1 MIDHQLKK
9 QKMDSVSKQ
18 VPDQI
23 EGQMAGQMK
32 NKIPGQTKNNIPEQ
46 IKNQMT
52 KKERVWAAIRHEE
65 SDRVPKGELY
75 IQPQIAN
82 KLLGEEYPLDY
93 QHFERDCKVR
103 ELLHMDLVNVG
114 DWPEWEIEKMEDG
127 KKVLQ
132 SVYGQTFLEGE
143 ESKRLLKP
151 PVDIEDA
158 ADYQEPDINKVTGN
172 LVARYAAETDF
183 FVFAQVGGPISMLN
197 EMYPMEDYMVNC
209 ITYPEET
216 HILSEKVIAFEI
228 KKAKLFLD
236 KGADAILIA
245 DDMAFNTG
253 VFLPPYVMEENVYP
267 FYKQM
272 IQEIK
277 AYKNVPVFLHSDGNL
292 NSVMDD
298 LVECG
303 FDGIQSIQPSA
314 GMDIRSIKE
323 KYGDRLC
330 LWGNID
336 LDYIMCFGTEE
347 EVRADVRKTI
357 EAAGTG
363 GGFILS
369 TCNTM
374 VDIIPPENILAM
386 IREADK

>member
-1 MIDHQLKK
+1 
-9 QKMDSVSKQ
+9 
-18 VPDQI
+18 
-23 EGQMAGQMK
+23 
-32 NKIPGQTKNNIPEQ
+32 
-46 IKNQMT
+46 MT
-52 KKERVWAAIRHEE
+52 KKERVWAAIRHMEV
-65 SDRVPKGELY
+65 DRVPKGELY

-82 KLLGEEYPLDY
+82 KLLGMEYPADY
-93 QHFERDCKVR
+93 QHFERDRKVR
-103 ELLHMDLVNVG
+103 ELLNMDIINVG
-114 DWPEWEIEKMEDG
+114 DWPEWEIEKTADG
-127 KKVLQ
+127 KKIIQ

-143 ESKRLLKP
+143 ESKRLLNP

-158 ADYQEPDINKVTGN
+158 WDYQEPDITKVTGD
-172 LVARYAAETDF
+172 LVEKYVKETDF
-183 FVFAQVGGPISMLN
+183 FVFAQIGGPISMLN

-209 ITYPEET
+209 ITYPDET
-216 HILSEKVIAFEI
+216 HVLTEKVIAFET

-253 VFLPPYVMEENVYP
+253 VFLPPYVMEEHVYP

-277 AYKNVPVFLHSDGNL
+277 SYKDTPIFLHSDGNL
-292 NSVMDD
+292 NSIMDK

-303 FDGIQSIQPSA
+303 FDGIQSLQPSA
-314 GMDIRSIKE
+314 GMDIGEIKK

-336 LDYIMCFGTEE
+336 LDYIMCFGTVE
-347 EVRADVRKTI
+347 EVRAEVRKTI
-357 EAAGTG
+357 EIAAPG

-386 IREADK
+386 MKEADSISMRMVGK

>member
-1 MIDHQLKK
+1 
-9 QKMDSVSKQ
+9 
-18 VPDQI
+18 
-23 EGQMAGQMK
+23 
-32 NKIPGQTKNNIPEQ
+32 
-46 IKNQMT
+46 MT
-52 KKERVWAAIRHEE
+52 KKERVLAAINHQET
-65 SDRVPKGELY
+65 DKIPKGELY

-82 KLLGEEYPLDY
+82 KLLGKEYPLTY
-93 QHFERDCKVR
+93 QHFERDKAVR
-103 ELLHMDLVNVG
+103 ELLHMDIINVG
-114 DWPEWEIEKMEDG
+114 DWPEWEIGETEDG
-127 KKVLQ
+127 KKIVK
-132 SVYGQTFLEGE
+132 SVYGQTFLVGE
-143 ESKRLLKP
+143 ESKCLLEP

-158 ADYQEPDINKVTGN
+158 GDYEEPDITKVKGE
-172 LVARYAAETDF
+172 LVERYAKETDF

-216 HILSEKVIAFEI
+216 GILSEKVIAFEI

-245 DDMAFNTG
+245 DDMAFNSG

-272 IQEIK
+272 VREIK

-292 NSVMDD
+292 NSVMDE
-298 LVECG
+298 LVKCG
-303 FDGIQSIQPSA
+303 FDGIQSLQPSA
-314 GMDIRSIKE
+314 GMDIREIKE

-336 LDYIMCFGTEE
+336 LDHIMCFGTEE
-347 EVRADVRKTI
+347 EVKEEVRRTI
-357 EAAGTG
+357 EIASPG

-374 VDIIPPENILAM
+374 VDIIPPKNIFAM
-386 IREADK
+386 IEEAEKH